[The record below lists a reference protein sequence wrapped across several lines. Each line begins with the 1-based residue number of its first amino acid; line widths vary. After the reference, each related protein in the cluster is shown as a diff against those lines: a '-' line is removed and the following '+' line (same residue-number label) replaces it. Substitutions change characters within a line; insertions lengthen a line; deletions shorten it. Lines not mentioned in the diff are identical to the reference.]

1 MHTRLLIH
9 TTVIGAALILF
20 GTHLHGQQRT
30 APTKFETVKV
40 KDDLYVLYNPGA
52 PGNLTALITDEG
64 VVLVDAKDPQDYDN
78 VVAAVKTISNQPIRY
93 VINTHHHGDHT
104 GSNSRLQ
111 GAGAVIVASENA
123 RQNMIESRFPGQPSI
138 TFEQRANV
146 MLGGKKV
153 ELYYFGR
160 GHTNGD
166 VVAYFP
172 ADRTLATG
180 DLYVT
185 GVGQL
190 IDYAAGGSA
199 KEWTRTLDGVLGLD
213 FDVAIPGHG
222 VVAKKEDVRKFR
234 EFTVTLKNRVRELVV
249 KKATPAEV
257 EQVMRTEFS
266 WGNLHVARGLT
277 GVMAEMREMP

>member
-52 PGNLTALITDEG
+52 PGNLTALITNEG

>member
-9 TTVIGAALILF
+9 TTIIGVALILF

-30 APTKFETVKV
+30 APTRFETVKV
-40 KDDLYVLYNPGA
+40 KDDLYVFYNPGA
-52 PGNLTALITDEG
+52 PGNITALITNEG
-64 VVLVDAKDPQDYDN
+64 VILVDAKDPQDYDN
-78 VVAAVKTISNQPIRY
+78 VVAAVKAVTPQPIRY

-104 GSNSRLQ
+104 GSNPRLQ
-111 GAGAVIVASENA
+111 SAGAVIVASENA
-123 RQNMIESRFPGQPSI
+123 RQNMIESRFPGQPSV
-138 TFEQRANV
+138 TFEQRGNV
-146 MLGGKKV
+146 ILGGKKV
-153 ELYYFGR
+153 ELYHFGR

-166 VVAYFP
+166 IVAYFP
-172 ADRTLATG
+172 ASRTLATG

-190 IDYAAGGSA
+190 IDYAAGGGA
-199 KEWTRTLDGVLGLD
+199 KEWTKTLDGVLGLD

-234 EFTVTLKNRVRELVV
+234 EFTVALRNRVRELVV
-249 KKATPAEV
+249 KKATPEEV
-257 EQVMRTEFS
+257 EKVMRTEFN
-266 WGNLHVARGLT
+266 WGNLHVARGIT

>member
-1 MHTRLLIH
+1 MHTRLLTH
-9 TTVIGAALILF
+9 TAIIGVALILF
-20 GTHLHGQQRT
+20 GAHLHGQQRT

-52 PGNLTALITDEG
+52 PGNITVQVTNEG
-64 VVLVDAKDPQDYDN
+64 VILVDAKDPHDYDN
-78 VVAAVKTISNQPIRY
+78 VVAAVKSITSQPIRY

-104 GSNSRLQ
+104 GSNPRLQ
-111 GAGAVIVASENA
+111 SAGAVVVASENA
-123 RQNMIESRFPGQPSI
+123 RQNMIESRFPGQPTI
-138 TFEQRANV
+138 TFEQRGNV
-146 MLGGKKV
+146 ILGGKKV

-166 VVAYFP
+166 IVAYFP
-172 ADRTLATG
+172 ANRALATG

-190 IDYAAGGSA
+190 IDYAAGGNA
-199 KEWTRTLDGVLGLD
+199 KEWTRTLDGMLGLD

-222 VVAKKEDVRKFR
+222 AVANKEDVRKFR
-234 EFTVTLKNRVRELVV
+234 EFTVTLRSRVRELVV
-249 KKATPAEV
+249 KKATLEEV
-257 EQVMRTEFS
+257 EQVMRTEFR